1 VTNMIANDLIK
12 LLDPRQIKVTAVF
25 NVRGGV
31 YTTVEVEHS
40 K

>member
-1 VTNMIANDLIK
+1 MIADDLIK
-12 LLDPRQIKVTAVF
+12 LLDPRYIKVQAVF